1 MDLRSQLQTTMGAGY
16 RIERELGGGGMSH
29 VYVATEMSLGRQV
42 VVKVLSPDLA
52 QEVSAERFRA
62 EVQVSASLQHPH
74 IVPVLSA
81 GAADG
86 VLFYTM
92 PLIAGESLRARLL
105 RTGECSVAETV
116 SILRDVTRALAY
128 AHRHGIAH
136 RDIKPENVMLSEDG
150 AVVLDFG
157 IAKAL
162 SASTLGEGSTVRT
175 GIGVTLGTPNYMS
188 PEQAAGDPSTDH
200 RSDLYSLGILAYE
213 MLLGFS
219 PFAGRPLKAVFVAH
233 ASEVPERV
241 DRRRQGVPKRLADL
255 IVRCL
260 EKRPSDRPASAEEVL
275 RVLDEVAA
283 AESSAPAAGRASR
296 TWLAAASFV
305 AVAMVLAVAY
315 LASRDGG
322 GGAAVDVA
330 RTTAVLPFTNLSGAR
345 EDDAFSDGMTEEL
358 IGALGSIDGL
368 RVKSAFSLRGT
379 GADVREVGRQLDVET
394 VVSGSVRRA
403 GNSLR
408 IFVRLEN
415 VADGFQL
422 WSDNFQR
429 DIRDPADVFR
439 VQDEIAAAIVDA
451 LKLRLGARA
460 TDRASRHPDN
470 LEAYQAY
477 LSGRFFMAK
486 RSSDGLRQAVE
497 MFQRAVALDST
508 YALAWAGL
516 ADAEALSLTYG
527 FIRPAER
534 YARARAAA
542 ERALAIDSTMAEA
555 YASLGYLGLNYSWDW
570 PAVERA
576 FATAIAHDPNYATAH
591 HWRSLY
597 YNVVGR
603 RDDALRS
610 IRLARELD
618 PVSLIVNRE
627 IGRAHYYVGEID
639 SAMVH
644 YRRTL
649 ELDPSFA
656 SAFVW
661 IARAHIARGD
671 YAGAIREL
679 QDRPDFQGG
688 HSNALLA
695 FAHARSGNRETART
709 ILAELQARARREY
722 VWPLY
727 LAVVHLGL
735 GERDEALQQLEI
747 GVRTRSPQIAYLKVD
762 PIFTELRGHPRFVA
776 LVRELGLE

>member
-1 MDLRSQLQTTMGAGY
+1 MGNGY
-16 RIERELGGGGMSH
+16 RIERELSGGGMSH
-29 VYVATEMSLGRQV
+29 VFVATEVSLGRQV
-42 VVKVLSPDLA
+42 VVKVLAEDLA
-52 QEVSAERFRA
+52 QEISAERFRA
-62 EVQVSASLQHPH
+62 EVQLSASLQHPH

-92 PLIAGESLRARLL
+92 PLIAGESLRGRLL
-105 RTGECSVAETV
+105 RAGECSVADAL
-116 SILRDVTRALAY
+116 SILRDITRALAY
-128 AHRHGIAH
+128 AHRHGIVH

-162 SASTLGEGSTVRT
+162 SASTLGDGSSVRT
-175 GIGVTLGTPNYMS
+175 GVGVTLGTPAYMS

-200 RSDLYSLGILAYE
+200 RADLYSLGMLAYE
-213 MLLGFS
+213 MLVGYS
-219 PFAGRPLKAVFVAH
+219 PFAGRPLKALFTAH

-241 DRRRQGVPKRLADL
+241 DRRRPGVPKRLADL
-255 IVRCL
+255 IAQCV
-260 EKRPSDRPASAEEVL
+260 EKRPTDRPASAEEVL
-275 RVLDEVAA
+275 RTLETVATAEATAA
-283 AESSAPAAGRASR
+283 ARPSRARWLVAGTVLAAAV
-296 TWLAAASFV
+296 AASFV
-305 AVAMVLAVAY
+305 AT
-315 LASRDGG
+315 RDRVS
-322 GGAAVDVA
+322 AAADGTA
-330 RTTAVLPFTNLSGAR
+330 RTTAVLPFTNLSGVR

-358 IGALGSIDGL
+358 IGALGSIEGL

-379 GADVREVGRQLDVET
+379 GADVREIGRQLDVET
-394 VVSGSVRRA
+394 VVTGSVRRA
-403 GNSLR
+403 GSSLR

-415 VADGFQL
+415 VADGFQM
-422 WSDNFQR
+422 WSDNFQSE
-429 DIRDPADVFR
+429 IKDPADVFR

-451 LKLRLGARA
+451 LKLKLGTRSG
-460 TDRASRHPDN
+460 DRAGRQPSN
-470 LEAYQAY
+470 LAAYRAF

-486 RSSDGLRQAVE
+486 RTPDGLRQAIE
-497 MFQRAVALDST
+497 SFREAIALDST

-527 FIRPAER
+527 FIRPAET
-534 YARARAAA
+534 YARAREAA
-542 ERALAIDSTMAEA
+542 EHALALDSALAEA

-570 PAVERA
+570 DAVDGA
-576 FATAIAHDPNYATAH
+576 FRRAIALDPNYATAH
-591 HWRSLY
+591 HWQSLY
-597 YNVVGR
+597 YNVLGR
-603 RDDALRS
+603 EAEALKA
-610 IRLARELD
+610 IRRARELD

-627 IGRAHYYVGEID
+627 LGRAHYYIGSID

-649 ELDPSFA
+649 ELDPSFS

-661 IARAHIARGD
+661 IARAMIARGD
-671 YAGAIREL
+671 YVGAIREL
-679 QDRPDFQGG
+679 RDRPDFQGG

-695 FAHARSGNRETART
+695 FAHARSGDRATASA
-709 ILAELQARARREY
+709 ILAELEARGRREY

-735 GERDEALQQLEI
+735 GNREQALAQLEA

-762 PIFTELRGHPRFVA
+762 PLLRELRDEPRFRRLLA
-776 LVRELGLE
+776 EMGLSAP

>member
-1 MDLRSQLQTTMGAGY
+1 MGSGY

-29 VYVATEMSLGRQV
+29 VFVATEVSLGRQV
-42 VVKVLSPDLA
+42 VVKVIAEDLA
-52 QEVSAERFRA
+52 QEISAERFRA
-62 EVQVSASLQHPH
+62 EVQLSASLQHPH

-81 GAADG
+81 GAANG

-105 RTGECSVAETV
+105 RTGECSVAETLA
-116 SILRDVTRALAY
+116 ILRDITRALAY
-128 AHRHGIAH
+128 AHRRGIVH

-157 IAKAL
+157 IAKAI
-162 SASTLGEGSTVRT
+162 SASTLGDARSVQT
-175 GIGVTLGTPNYMS
+175 GVGVTLGTPAYMS

-200 RSDLYSLGILAYE
+200 RSDLYSLGLLAFE
-213 MLLGFS
+213 MLVGFS
-219 PFAGRPLKAVFVAH
+219 PFAGRPLKALFVAH

-241 DRRRQGVPKRLADL
+241 DRRRQGVPKRLADV
-255 IVRCL
+255 IAQCI
-260 EKRPSDRPASAEEVL
+260 EKRPSDRPASADEVL
-275 RVLDEVAA
+275 RALDAVAA
-283 AESSAPAAGRASR
+283 AEANATASAARPARVRGIMVGGAL
-296 TWLAAASFV
+296 LAAVVTALV
-305 AVAMVLAVAY
+305 AT
-315 LASRDGG
+315 RDRGP
-322 GGAAVDVA
+322 APTAEVA

-358 IGALGSIDGL
+358 IGALGTIDGL

-379 GADVREVGRQLDVET
+379 GADVREIGRQLDVET
-394 VVSGSVRRA
+394 VVTGSVRRA
-403 GNSLR
+403 GSSLR

-422 WSDNFQR
+422 WSDNFQSE
-429 DIRDPADVFR
+429 IRNPADVFR

-451 LKLRLGARA
+451 LKLKLGTRSSGRAARQPNNLA
-460 TDRASRHPDN
+460 AYRAF
-470 LEAYQAY
+470 

-486 RSSDGLRQAVE
+486 RTPDGLRQAIE
-497 MFQRAVALDST
+497 SFREAIALDST

-527 FIRPAER
+527 FIRPAES

-542 ERALAIDSTMAEA
+542 EHALTLDSTLAEA
-555 YASLGYLGLNYSWDW
+555 HASLAYLGLNYSWDW
-570 PAVERA
+570 DAVDRA
-576 FATAIAHDPNYATAH
+576 FTRAIASDPNYATAY
-591 HWRSLY
+591 HWQSLF
-597 YNVVGR
+597 YNVLGR
-603 RDDALRS
+603 EDEALRA
-610 IRLARELD
+610 IRRARELD

-627 IGRAHYYVGEID
+627 LGRAHYYIGALD
-639 SAMVH
+639 SAMLH

-649 ELDPSFA
+649 ELEPSFS

-661 IARAHIARGD
+661 IARVMIANGD

-679 QDRPDFQGG
+679 RDRPDFQGG

-695 FAHARSGNRETART
+695 YAHARSGDRETARA
-709 ILAELQARARREY
+709 ILAELEARGRREY

-735 GERDEALQQLEI
+735 GDRDRALAQLEV
-747 GVRTRSPQIAYLKVD
+747 GVRTKSPQIAYLKVD
-762 PIFTELRGHPRFVA
+762 PLLSELRDEPRFRRLLLEMG
-776 LVRELGLE
+776 LVPR